1 MRKRGLA
8 VSLIVMGVAAS
19 LALSM
24 IGTSESSPQLIQT
37 FGLSATTDAFS
48 AYFVLRDSSGNDVS
62 SGGSVG
68 LRIYDDFSVVLCDV
82 FFIVHDGDFK
92 KYATP
97 TGDMVLGYIW
107 TIEYSSMAKSD
118 NRNDSLN
125 AELSFGYKGNILT
138 KNIGNVPFPPELKAP
153 NKLPSPVL
161 NGPTS
166 GWSKRQ
172 VRFDA
177 SNSTDPNMDSLSFSW
192 ALGDGHQETS
202 GENATYAY
210 SKAGRYTVV
219 LTVNDSEG
227 GSRSVSH
234 NITISDPEVMVIDAY
249 GRWNGTS
256 GDARSGD
263 FFVNMTIR
271 NQAPF
276 EVEIRSSLFQTRDQ
290 EGQTSNSSGAETTGS
305 SIIDTG
311 MTARMMV
318 FFEVPSNS
326 TPIVLLYDSRII
338 LPFGEQSTGNLT
350 VHFFDVGQGDAILVE
365 SPDSRNMLIDCGP
378 ESAASTLVESL
389 KSLSVTKIDILIAT
403 HPDADHIGGAD
414 EVLAAFDVQ
423 SIYHPGFFTD
433 TATYGNFLDA
443 AQAEG
448 CSIYT
453 DDQIDPGDF
462 ISFGQTVV
470 QILNIDGNA
479 PNSNSAS
486 IVLKLEYGTIRFIF
500 TGDIDFNVEN
510 SMMANPSLDL
520 NTDILK
526 IAHHGSRYATS
537 DAFLEAANP
546 IIGVVS
552 VGAGNPYGHPSPE
565 TLGRLSSHDIDVFRT
580 DDDGTVIISTDGV
593 KWATTLEPA
602 TISEISMIQESSKGI
617 TLPRVSASISL
628 SPSVLAIDEWSS
640 PQRCNGTTDISA
652 MNRKTDI
659 NVLLICHWRNE

>member
-1 MRKRGLA
+1 
-8 VSLIVMGVAAS
+8 
-19 LALSM
+19 M

-48 AYFVLRDSSGNDVS
+48 VYFVLRDSGGNDVS

-68 LRIYDDFSVVLCDV
+68 LHIYDDFSVILCDV
-82 FFIVHDGDFK
+82 SFTVNDGEFK
-92 KYATP
+92 KYVTP
-97 TGDMVLGYIW
+97 TGDKVLGYVW
-107 TIEYSSMAKSD
+107 TIEYSSMTKSD

-125 AELSFGYKGNILT
+125 AELSFGYKGDILT
-138 KNIGNVPFPPELKAP
+138 KNIGDVPFPPELKAP

-161 NGPTS
+161 EGPTN

-177 SNSTDPNMDSLSFSW
+177 SNSTDPNLDALSFSW
-192 ALGDGHQETS
+192 ALGDGHQEAS

-263 FFVNMTIR
+263 FFANMTIR

-276 EVEIRSSLFQTRDQ
+276 EIEVRSSLFQTRDQ
-290 EGQTSNSSGAETTGS
+290 EGQAFNSSGANTTDP

-318 FFEVPSNS
+318 FFEVPPLS
-326 TPIVLLYDSRII
+326 TPTVLLYDGRIT
-338 LPFGEQSTGNLT
+338 LPVGEHSAGNLT

-365 SPDSRNMLIDCGP
+365 SPDSRSMLIDCGP
-378 ESAASTLVESL
+378 ESAAATLVESL
-389 KSLSVTKIDILIAT
+389 KSLSVTTIDILIAT
-403 HPDADHIGGAD
+403 HPDSDHIGGAD
-414 EVLAAFDVQ
+414 EILAAFDIQ

-433 TATYGNFLDA
+433 TATYGNFLEA
-443 AQAEG
+443 AGAEG
-448 CSIYT
+448 CPIYT
-453 DDQIDPGDF
+453 DDQIDPDDF

-470 QILNIDGNA
+470 QVLNIDGNA

-486 IVLKLEYGTIRFIF
+486 IVLKLEYGTVRFIF
-500 TGDIDFNVEN
+500 TGDIDFDVEN
-510 SMMANPSLDL
+510 RMMADPSLDL

-526 IAHHGSRYATS
+526 VAHHGSRYATS

-546 IIGVVS
+546 IIGVIS

-565 TLGRLSSHDIDVFRT
+565 TLGRLSSHYIEVFRT
-580 DDDGTVIISTDGV
+580 DVDGTIIISTDGT

-602 TISEISMIQESSKGI
+602 AISESPMIQKSSNEI
-617 TLPRVSASISL
+617 TLPRISTSFSL
-628 SPSVLAIDEWSS
+628 SPTALAIDEWSS
-640 PQRCNGTTDISA
+640 PQRCNGTTDIRA
-652 MNRKTDI
+652 INRKADI
-659 NVLLICHWRNE
+659 NELMICHWRTE